1 MNTGLSRSRRLPRGF
16 TLVELMIT
24 VAIVGILA
32 VVAYPSLNGY
42 IQKSRR
48 TDAKTA
54 LLAVAQKME
63 QYRSLGNTYAGAT
76 LGASGVYANTK
87 SDNGYY
93 ALSFSVVPTQ
103 TVYTVQAVPQAGQA
117 TDACG
122 TFSYDQAGNKMVSGG
137 TLTASSC
144 W

>member
-48 TDAKTA
+48 ADAKTA

-63 QYRSLGNTYAGAT
+63 QYRS

-103 TVYTVQAVPQAGQA
+103 TVYTIQAVPQAGQA

>member
-1 MNTGLSRSRRLPRGF
+1 MNTGLYRSWRLSRGF

-32 VVAYPSLNGY
+32 VVAYPSLNSY

-48 TDAKTA
+48 ADAKTA

-76 LGASGVYANTK
+76 LGTGGVYANTK

-103 TVYTVQAVPQAGQA
+103 TAYTVQAVPQAGQA

>member
-1 MNTGLSRSRRLPRGF
+1 MNTERGSARPRGF

-32 VVAYPSLNGY
+32 VIAYPSFTSY

-48 TDAKTA
+48 ADGKAA
-54 LLAVAQKME
+54 LLAAAQKME
-63 QYRSLGNTYAGAT
+63 QYRSLSNTYAGAT
-76 LGASGVYANTK
+76 LGASGVYA
-87 SDNGYY
+87 SRSENGYY
-93 ALSFSVVPTQ
+93 ALSFSVAPTQ
-103 TVYTVQAVPQAGQA
+103 TLYTIQAAPQGGQA

-122 TFSYDQAGNKMVSGG
+122 TFSYDQAGNKAVSGG